1 MDQLITVVIILLIL
15 FVLFGR
21 NNNKENF
28 FFYKTPPLLYD
39 AESCGRRCD
48 NTSGCQSYYYD
59 PVTRQCHM
67 NSHHRYGDLY
77 YPYVNNTYWWTPSR
91 YRWGKY
97 VGEIARHQRP
107 KIPAIERQ

>member
-1 MDQLITVVIILLIL
+1 MDNQLVMIILVVLIIFAL
-15 FVLFGR
+15 CR
-21 NNNKENF
+21 NSNQENF

-39 AESCGRRCD
+39 AQACEARCN

-59 PVTRQCHM
+59 PVTRQCYM
-67 NSHHRYGDLY
+67 NSYHRYGDLY

-91 YRWGKY
+91 YHFGKY

-107 KIPAIERQ
+107 KLPAMKRQ